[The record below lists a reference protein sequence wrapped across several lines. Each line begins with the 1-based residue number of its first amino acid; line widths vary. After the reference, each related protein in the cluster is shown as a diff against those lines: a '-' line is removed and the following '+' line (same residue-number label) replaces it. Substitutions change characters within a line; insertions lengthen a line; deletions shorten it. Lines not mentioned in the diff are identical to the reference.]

1 MKRLSALIFSALLC
15 AVPAGAAGLPVYKD
29 STASVERRVNDLVKR
44 MTLREKVLQLNQYV
58 LGKNDNVNNLGV
70 LKTDIP
76 AEIGSLIYFSD
87 TPELR
92 NALQKHAMEDSRL
105 GIPILFGYDVI
116 HGFRTIFPIP
126 LAQAASW
133 NPQMVEASCGAAAR
147 EAKSAGIDWTFS
159 PMVDVAHDPR
169 WGRIS
174 EGYGE
179 DPYTTSVF
187 AAAAV
192 RGYQGESLNGKN
204 SIAAC
209 LKHYVGYG
217 ASEAGRDYVPTEISR
232 QTLWDTYLPPYESGV
247 KAGAATLMSSFN
259 TLSGIPATANRYT
272 LTEVLKDKWGHDGF
286 VVSDWDAVMQLEL
299 QGMAENGKEAALL
312 AFKAGLEMDMKDDL
326 YGKYMEELVKEG
338 KISEK
343 EIDEAVKRVLRVKFR
358 LGLFEHPYTESLPE
372 KDRLMLPADLALSEA
387 AAQETM
393 VLLKNSGQ
401 VLPLDG
407 GKRILLTGPVVADKE
422 ALMGNWSGR
431 GRAADVVDIVDG
443 MRREF
448 PSSDVSFV
456 AGCSF
461 EGDDTTGYAAAA
473 AAARE
478 ADAVIVCLG
487 EKRRWSGENCS
498 RSTIAL
504 PAVQEGLL
512 AAVRRAGKP
521 VVLLLSS
528 GRPIDVTRME
538 LLADAILE
546 IWQPGTC
553 GGYAVAGIL
562 SGRYNPS
569 GKLPVTF
576 PYTSGQIPIYYNRR
590 NSARRGTQGLYQD
603 IPSTPMYE
611 FGHGLSYTEFEYGP
625 LKLSSDRVKK
635 DGLLTAEVT
644 VRNIGKR
651 DGCETVHWFI
661 CDPFCHITRPVK
673 ELRHF
678 EKKLIRAGESSTFV
692 FEIDPWRDLSFV
704 DGNGDRFLDA
714 GRYEIIVGDSRVA
727 IEVY

>member
-1 MKRLSALIFSALLC
+1 MT
-15 AVPAGAAGLPVYKD
+15 AGAASKPVYKD
-29 STASVERRVNDLVKR
+29 SSAPVERRVSDLVGR
-44 MTLREKVLQLNQYV
+44 MTLREKILQLNQYV
-58 LGKNDNVNNLGV
+58 LGKNDNVNNLGE
-70 LKTDIP
+70 LKSDIP

-87 TPELR
+87 EPALR
-92 NALQKHAMEDSRL
+92 NALQKRAVEDSRL

-133 NPQMVEASCGAAAR
+133 NPQMVEASCRAAAR
-147 EAKSAGIDWTFS
+147 EAKYAGIDWTFS
-159 PMVDVAHDPR
+159 PMVDVARDPR

-179 DPYTTSVF
+179 DPYTASVF

-192 RGYQGESLNGKN
+192 RGYQGESLDSPG

-232 QTLWDTYLPPYESGV
+232 QTLWDTYLPPFEAGV
-247 KAGAATLMSSFN
+247 KAGAATLMSAFN
-259 TLSGIPATANRYT
+259 TLSGIPASANRYT
-272 LTEVLKDKWGHDGF
+272 MTEVLKERWGHDGF
-286 VVSDWDAVMQLEL
+286 VVSDWDAVKQLVL
-299 QGMAENGKEAALL
+299 QGMAEDDREAALL

-326 YGKYMEELVKEG
+326 YGKYLGELVEEG

-372 KDRLMLPADLALSEA
+372 KDRLMLPADLELSEA

-401 VLPLDG
+401 VLPLEG
-407 GKRILLTGPVVADKE
+407 RKRILLTGPVVTDKE

-431 GRAADVVDIVDG
+431 GRAADVVDILDG

-448 PSSDVSFV
+448 PSSEVSYV
-456 AGCSF
+456 AGCGF
-461 EGDDTTGYAAAA
+461 EGDDTTGYAATA

-478 ADAVIVCLG
+478 ADVVVVCLG

-504 PAVQEGLL
+504 PVVQEGLL
-512 AAVRRAGKP
+512 AAVRRSGKP
-521 VVLLLSS
+521 VVLLLSG
-528 GRPIDVTRME
+528 GRPLDVTRME
-538 LLADAILE
+538 SMADAVLE
-546 IWQPGTC
+546 IWQPGTM
-553 GGYAVAGIL
+553 GGYAAAGIL

-576 PYTSGQIPIYYNRR
+576 PYTTGQIPVYYNRR
-590 NSARRGTQGLYQD
+590 NRARRGTQGFYQD

-611 FGHGLSYTEFEYGP
+611 FGYGLSYTEFEYGP
-625 LKLSSDRVKK
+625 LKLSSDRVSRK
-635 DGLLTAEVT
+635 GSLTAEIT
-644 VRNIGKR
+644 VKNVGKR
-651 DGCETVHWFI
+651 DGYETVHWFI

-678 EKKLIRAGESSTFV
+678 EKQLIRPGESRTFT

-704 DGNGDRFLDA
+704 DGNGDRFLDS

-727 IEVY
+727 VEVY